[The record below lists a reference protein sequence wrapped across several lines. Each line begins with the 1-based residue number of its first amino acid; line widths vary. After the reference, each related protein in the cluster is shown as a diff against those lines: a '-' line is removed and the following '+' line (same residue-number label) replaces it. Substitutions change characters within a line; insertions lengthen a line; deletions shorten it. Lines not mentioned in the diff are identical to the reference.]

1 MTTRE
6 RCESAIRY
14 RKNGANCAQSLL
26 AAFADVMGITEAQA
40 MAMGAGLGGGVRS
53 GNICGAVN
61 APVMILGC
69 ACPEM
74 AGSKAKAAEITKG
87 VPAAVYGAIPAS
99 QLPGAAGGEGAAAH
113 RYGAGAGG
121 GGSLR
126 AADRQRGGD
135 PVRDDRGEVSGTAGM
150 ACPVGGI
157 SHKTVGREP
166 CVPPP
171 PSVIPSQCTP
181 RSKCPWGTLAWESVL
196 PKEKRIAASLRSSQ

>member
-74 AGSKAKAAEITKG
+74 AGSKAKAAEITK
-87 VPAAVYGAIPAS
+87 
-99 QLPGAAGGEGAAAH
+99 EF
-113 RYGAGAGG
+113 
-121 GGSLR
+121 
-126 AADRQRGGD
+126 QRRFTD
-135 PVRDDRGEVSGTAGM
+135 SGISTAGS
-150 ACPVGGI
+150 CWRRRSCSLPIRRWSWRRGI
-157 SHKTVGREP
+157 TAG
-166 CVPPP
+166 C
-171 PSVIPSQCTP
+171 
-181 RSKCPWGTLAWESVL
+181 
-196 PKEKRIAASLRSSQ
+196 

>member
-74 AGSKAKAAEITKG
+74 AGSKAKAAEITK
-87 VPAAVYGAIPAS
+87 
-99 QLPGAAGGEGAAAH
+99 EF
-113 RYGAGAGG
+113 
-121 GGSLR
+121 
-126 AADRQRGGD
+126 QR
-135 PVRDDRGEVSGTAGM
+135 RFTERFRHLN
-150 ACPVGGI
+150 C
-157 SHKTVGREP
+157 REL
-166 CVPPP
+166 
-171 PSVIPSQCTP
+171 
-181 RSKCPWGTLAWESVL
+181 LAE
-196 PKEKRIAASLRSSQ
+196 